1 MIKRFCNLL
10 QKRQQQ
16 KVEKA
21 SRKSRKRKT
30 TSYKEEDIS
39 HSSDLDSSTD
49 EEAEVLDL
57 TFLSAGRSGWCLL
70 GSTFLSL
77 MTTCD

>member
-1 MIKRFCNLL
+1 MVKHSCNLL

-30 TSYKEEDIS
+30 ASYKEDDIS

-57 TFLSAGRSGWCLL
+57 HF
-70 GSTFLSL
+70 
-77 MTTCD
+77 